1 MAHVEPSGETMPI
14 KSAVT
19 GEVVAP
25 AVVASGTMMSAPAA
39 TGSALLNEMAEA
51 GAGAGRTMR
60 EMGFESAPGV
70 PGFCICNESTP
81 GEARS
86 EGCRETAH

>member
-1 MAHVEPSGETMPI
+1 MAHGEPSGETMPI

-39 TGSALLNEMAEA
+39 TGSALLNEMAEV
-51 GAGAGRTMR
+51 GAGAK
-60 EMGFESAPGV
+60 
-70 PGFCICNESTP
+70 
-81 GEARS
+81 
-86 EGCRETAH
+86 